1 MCQKGSPE
9 RSRGEALPVMNQIT
23 GETSLEAQLE
33 MAQKRIEEL
42 EALERT
48 HQHVSSVLA
57 RLASLADHDPSAVVE
72 IEFDGTLSYRNNAAR
87 GMFPDLDLL
96 RFNHPILSGVAQ
108 MAHRMKRAEMESLTR
123 EIQIDDRVYS
133 QKVVLTPDY
142 PQISVYTDDVTE
154 QKALLHAFQI
164 ASSQAEL
171 LAGENALLAEIGR
184 IITSSLDI
192 DDVYEGFAQQ
202 LRRLI
207 PFDRIAISLVDL
219 ETETFVNEYVLG
231 VFAAGRERG
240 STVLLDGTMVGEA
253 VERRDAVI
261 LQGDLEELSARYPQ
275 MVRSGLNSVIA
286 APILFQNEVLG
297 VLHLRSLKDNA
308 YEGHHL
314 DLMRKVVAQ
323 IAPAVANSQ
332 LYAENAAAAAA
343 AQRLATQN
351 AALAEIGRVISS
363 SLDIEEVYALFADQT
378 LHLIPFDRIS
388 INMIREEIGEFMTA
402 YVIGAPVRGRAVG
415 ETTRISGTFTERV
428 ISNRQA
434 TVFHPGSKE
443 AMLGRFPGLM
453 PEYESG
459 IRSFLSVPL
468 IFNDRVIAVLNFR
481 SLSEDTYT
489 HHDVEVAQLI
499 GAQVAGAIANS
510 QLHADTVETDRVLQ
524 EQAVELTRS
533 NAELEQFA
541 YVASHDLQEP
551 LRVIAGYVNLLEERY
566 GDRID
571 EDGRDF
577 IAYTTDAVH
586 RMRNLIN
593 DLLDY
598 SRVESDGN
606 PFEQVDCNRAL
617 ENALADLGVSIQE
630 TDAEVTAEPLPE
642 LSGDPVQISQLLE
655 NLIANAIKF
664 RQDDVAPKIHV
675 SCHRSDSDWQLSVSD
690 NGIGIRPRYQDR
702 IFGMFKRAH
711 KRSKYPGTGIGLAMC
726 SKIVERHGGTI
737 WVESEVGEGSTFHF
751 TIPAAQED

>member
-1 MCQKGSPE
+1 MTIQK
-9 RSRGEALPVMNQIT
+9 A
-23 GETSLEAQLE
+23 GETSMEVQLE
-33 MAQKRIEEL
+33 LARIRIEEL
-42 EALERT
+42 EELERT

-72 IEFDGTLSYRNNAAR
+72 IELDGTVSYRNNAAR
-87 GMFPDLDLL
+87 DMFPDLDSLGFAHPLL
-96 RFNHPILSGVAQ
+96 NGVSR
-108 MAHRMKRAEMESLTR
+108 MAGRMKRGGLESLTR
-123 EIQIDDRVYS
+123 EILVDDRVYS
-133 QKVVLTPDY
+133 QKLVLTPDY

-154 QKALLHAFQI
+154 QKNLLDAFEM

-171 LAGENALLAEIGR
+171 LAGENALLAEVGR

-202 LRRLI
+202 VRRLI

-240 STVLLDGTMVGEA
+240 STVPLEGTMVGAAIES
-253 VERRDAVI
+253 RDAII
-261 LQGDLEELSARYPQ
+261 LQGNLDELTQRFPG
-275 MVRSGLNSVIA
+275 MVRSGLKSVIA
-286 APILFQNEVLG
+286 APLMFQNEVLG
-297 VLHLRSLKDNA
+297 VLNMRSLKDSA
-308 YEGHHL
+308 YEEHHL
-314 DLMRKVVAQ
+314 DLMRKVVSQ
-323 IAPAVANSQ
+323 IAPAIANSQ
-332 LYAENAAAAAA
+332 LYAENAAAASA
-343 AQRLATQN
+343 AQRLARQN

-378 LHLIPFDRIS
+378 FHLIPFDRIS
-388 INMIREEIGEFMTA
+388 INLIREDIGEFMTA
-402 YVIGAPVRGRAVG
+402 YVIGTPARGRAVG
-415 ETTRISGTFTERV
+415 ETTRIAGTFTEQV
-428 ISNRQA
+428 IRNRHA

-443 AMLGRFPGLM
+443 AMLGRFPGLG

-468 IFNDRVIAVLNFR
+468 IFNDRVMAVLSFR

-489 HHDVEVAQLI
+489 HQDVELAQFI

-510 QLHADTVETDRVLQ
+510 QLHAETVEADRILQ
-524 EQAVELTRS
+524 EQAAELTRS

-551 LRVIAGYVNLLEERY
+551 LRVIAGYVHLLEERY

-571 EDGRDF
+571 QDGREF
-577 IAYTTDAVH
+577 IAFTTDAVH
-586 RMRNLIN
+586 RMRMLIN

-606 PFEQVDCNRAL
+606 PFEHVDCNRAL
-617 ENALADLGVSIQE
+617 SNALADLGVSIQE
-630 TDAEVTAEPLPE
+630 TGAEITSDPLPE
-642 LSGDPVQISQLLE
+642 FSGDPVQISQLLE

-664 RQDDVAPKIHV
+664 RQDDESPKIHV
-675 SCHRSDSDWQLSVSD
+675 SCHRNDTNWQLSVSD

-737 WVESEVGEGSTFHF
+737 WVESEVDEGSTFHF
-751 TIPAAQED
+751 TIPPVQED

>member
-1 MCQKGSPE
+1 MPRQ
-9 RSRGEALPVMNQIT
+9 MT
-23 GETSLEAQLE
+23 GETSLEGQLE
-33 MAQKRIEEL
+33 LAQRRIVEL

-72 IEFDGTLSYRNNAAR
+72 IEVDGTVSYRNNAAR
-87 GMFPDLDLL
+87 DMFPDLDSLG
-96 RFNHPILSGVAQ
+96 FVHPLLSGVSQ
-108 MAHRMKRAEMESLTR
+108 MAQRMKRGGLESLTR
-123 EIQIDDRVYS
+123 EIQVDDRVYS

-154 QKALLHAFQI
+154 QKELLQAFEV

-171 LAGENALLAEIGR
+171 LAGENALLAEVGR

-192 DDVYEGFAQQ
+192 NDVYEGFAQQ
-202 LRRLI
+202 VRELI

-219 ETETFVNEYVLG
+219 ETQTFVNEYVLG

-240 STVLLDGTMVGEA
+240 STVPLEGTMVGEA
-253 VERRDAVI
+253 IGSRDAII
-261 LQGDLEELSARYPQ
+261 LQGNLDELTQRYPRR
-275 MVRSGLNSVIA
+275 VRSGLRSVIA
-286 APILFQNEVLG
+286 APIMFQNEVLG
-297 VLHLRSLKDNA
+297 VLNLRSLKGNA
-308 YEGHHL
+308 YEEHHL

-323 IAPAVANSQ
+323 IAPAIANSQ
-332 LYAENAAAAAA
+332 LYAENNAAASA
-343 AQRLATQN
+343 AQRLAWQN
-351 AALAEIGRVISS
+351 AGLAEIGRVISS
-363 SLDIEEVYALFADQT
+363 SLDIEDVYALFADQT
-378 LHLIPFDRIS
+378 LHLIPYDRIS
-388 INMIREEIGEFMTA
+388 INMIREETGEFITA
-402 YVIGAPVRGRAVG
+402 YVIGEAVRGRAVG
-415 ETTRISGTFTERV
+415 ETTRIAGTFTEQV
-428 ISNRQA
+428 IRNRQA

-443 AMLGRFPGLM
+443 AMLGRFPGLG

-489 HHDVEVAQLI
+489 HQDLEVAQLI

-510 QLHADTVETDRVLQ
+510 QLHAETVEADRVLQ

-577 IAYTTDAVH
+577 IAFTTDAVH
-586 RMRNLIN
+586 RMRSLIN

-617 ENALADLGVSIQE
+617 GNALADLGVSIQE
-630 TDAEVTAEPLPE
+630 TDAEITSEPLPE
-642 LSGDPVQISQLLE
+642 FSGDPVQISQLLE
-655 NLIANAIKF
+655 NLVANAIKF

-675 SCHRSDSDWQLSVSD
+675 SCHRNDSNWQLSVAD

-737 WVESEVGEGSTFHF
+737 WVESEIGEGSIFHF
-751 TIPAAQED
+751 TIPAQEDEL

>member
-1 MCQKGSPE
+1 MTIQK
-9 RSRGEALPVMNQIT
+9 A
-23 GETSLEAQLE
+23 GETSMEVQLE
-33 MAQKRIEEL
+33 LARIRIEEL
-42 EALERT
+42 EELERT

-72 IEFDGTLSYRNNAAR
+72 IELDGTVSYRNNAAR
-87 GMFPDLDLL
+87 DMFPDLDSLGFAHPLL
-96 RFNHPILSGVAQ
+96 NGVSR
-108 MAHRMKRAEMESLTR
+108 MAGRMKRGGLESLTR
-123 EIQIDDRVYS
+123 EILVDDRVYS
-133 QKVVLTPDY
+133 QKLVLTPDY

-154 QKALLHAFQI
+154 QKNLLDAFEM

-171 LAGENALLAEIGR
+171 LAGENALLAEVGR

-202 LRRLI
+202 VRRLI

-240 STVLLDGTMVGEA
+240 STVPLEGTMVGAAIES
-253 VERRDAVI
+253 RDAII
-261 LQGDLEELSARYPQ
+261 LQGNLDELTQRFPG
-275 MVRSGLNSVIA
+275 MVRSGLKSVIA
-286 APILFQNEVLG
+286 APLMFQNEVLG
-297 VLHLRSLKDNA
+297 VLNMRSLKDSA
-308 YEGHHL
+308 YEEHHL
-314 DLMRKVVAQ
+314 DLMRKVVSQ
-323 IAPAVANSQ
+323 IAPAIANSQ
-332 LYAENAAAAAA
+332 LYAENAAAASA
-343 AQRLATQN
+343 AQRLARQN

-378 LHLIPFDRIS
+378 FHLIPFDRIS
-388 INMIREEIGEFMTA
+388 INLIREDIGEFMTA
-402 YVIGAPVRGRAVG
+402 YVIGTPARGRAVG
-415 ETTRISGTFTERV
+415 ETTRIAGTFTEQV
-428 ISNRQA
+428 IRNRHA

-443 AMLGRFPGLM
+443 AMLGRFPGLG

-468 IFNDRVIAVLNFR
+468 IYNDRVIAVLNFR

-489 HHDVEVAQLI
+489 HQDVEVAQFI

-510 QLHADTVETDRVLQ
+510 QLHAETVEADRILQ
-524 EQAVELTRS
+524 EQAAELTRS

-551 LRVIAGYVNLLEERY
+551 LRVIAGYVHLLEERY

-571 EDGRDF
+571 QDGREF
-577 IAYTTDAVH
+577 IAFTTDAVH
-586 RMRNLIN
+586 RMRMLIN

-617 ENALADLGVSIQE
+617 SNALADLGVSIQE
-630 TDAEVTAEPLPE
+630 TGAEITSDPLPE
-642 LSGDPVQISQLLE
+642 FSGDPVQISQLLE

-664 RQDDVAPKIHV
+664 RQDDESPKIHV
-675 SCHRSDSDWQLSVSD
+675 SCHRNDTNWQLSVSD

-737 WVESEVGEGSTFHF
+737 WVESEVDEGSTFHF
-751 TIPAAQED
+751 TIPAVQED

>member
-1 MCQKGSPE
+1 MTIQK
-9 RSRGEALPVMNQIT
+9 A
-23 GETSLEAQLE
+23 GETSMEVQLE
-33 MAQKRIEEL
+33 LARIRIEEL
-42 EALERT
+42 EELERT

-72 IEFDGTLSYRNNAAR
+72 IELDGTVSYRNNAAR
-87 GMFPDLDLL
+87 DMFPDLDSLGFAHPLL
-96 RFNHPILSGVAQ
+96 NGVSR
-108 MAHRMKRAEMESLTR
+108 MAGRMKRGGLESLTR
-123 EIQIDDRVYS
+123 EILVDDRVYS
-133 QKVVLTPDY
+133 QKLVLTPDY

-154 QKALLHAFQI
+154 QKNLLDAFEM

-171 LAGENALLAEIGR
+171 LAGENALLAEVGR

-202 LRRLI
+202 VRRLI

-240 STVLLDGTMVGEA
+240 STVPLEGTMVGAAIES
-253 VERRDAVI
+253 RDAII
-261 LQGDLEELSARYPQ
+261 LQGNLDELTQRFPG
-275 MVRSGLNSVIA
+275 MVRSGLKSVIA
-286 APILFQNEVLG
+286 APLMFQNEVLG
-297 VLHLRSLKDNA
+297 VLNMRSLKDSA
-308 YEGHHL
+308 YEEHHL
-314 DLMRKVVAQ
+314 DLMRKVVSQ
-323 IAPAVANSQ
+323 IAPAIANSQ
-332 LYAENAAAAAA
+332 LYAENAAAASA
-343 AQRLATQN
+343 AQRLARQN

-378 LHLIPFDRIS
+378 FHLIPFDRIS
-388 INMIREEIGEFMTA
+388 INLIREDIGEFMTA
-402 YVIGAPVRGRAVG
+402 YVIGTPARGRAVG
-415 ETTRISGTFTERV
+415 ETTRIAGTFTEQV
-428 ISNRQA
+428 IRNRHA

-443 AMLGRFPGLM
+443 AMLGRFPGLG

-468 IFNDRVIAVLNFR
+468 IYNDRVIAVLNFR

-489 HHDVEVAQLI
+489 HQDVEVAQFI

-510 QLHADTVETDRVLQ
+510 QLHAETVEADRILQ
-524 EQAVELTRS
+524 EQAAELTRS

-551 LRVIAGYVNLLEERY
+551 LRVITGYVNLLEERY

-571 EDGRDF
+571 QDGREF
-577 IAYTTDAVH
+577 IAFTTDAVH
-586 RMRNLIN
+586 RMRMLIN

-606 PFEQVDCNRAL
+606 PFEHVDCNRAL
-617 ENALADLGVSIQE
+617 SNALADLGVSIQE
-630 TDAEVTAEPLPE
+630 TGAEITSDPLPE
-642 LSGDPVQISQLLE
+642 FSGDPVQISQLLE

-664 RQDDVAPKIHV
+664 RQDDESPKIHV
-675 SCHRSDSDWQLSVSD
+675 SCHRNDTNWQLSVSD

-737 WVESEVGEGSTFHF
+737 WVESEVDEGSTFHF
-751 TIPAAQED
+751 TIPPVQED

>member
-1 MCQKGSPE
+1 MPRQ
-9 RSRGEALPVMNQIT
+9 MT
-23 GETSLEAQLE
+23 GETSLEGQLE
-33 MAQKRIEEL
+33 LAQRRIVEL

-72 IEFDGTLSYRNNAAR
+72 IEVDGTVSYRNNAAR
-87 GMFPDLDLL
+87 DMFPDLDSLG
-96 RFNHPILSGVAQ
+96 FVHPLLSGVSQ
-108 MAHRMKRAEMESLTR
+108 MAQRMKRGGLESLTR
-123 EIQIDDRVYS
+123 EIQVDDRVYS

-154 QKALLHAFQI
+154 QKELLQAFEV

-171 LAGENALLAEIGR
+171 LAGENALLAEVGR

-192 DDVYEGFAQQ
+192 NDVYEGFAQQ
-202 LRRLI
+202 VRELI

-219 ETETFVNEYVLG
+219 ETQTFVNEYVLG

-240 STVLLDGTMVGEA
+240 STVPLEGTMVGEA
-253 VERRDAVI
+253 IGSRDAII
-261 LQGDLEELSARYPQ
+261 LQGNLDELTQRYPRR
-275 MVRSGLNSVIA
+275 VRSGLRSVIA
-286 APILFQNEVLG
+286 APIMFQNEVLG
-297 VLHLRSLKDNA
+297 VLNLRSLKGNA
-308 YEGHHL
+308 YEKHHL

-323 IAPAVANSQ
+323 IAPAIANSQ
-332 LYAENAAAAAA
+332 LYAENNAAASA
-343 AQRLATQN
+343 AQRLAWQN
-351 AALAEIGRVISS
+351 AGLAEIGRVISS
-363 SLDIEEVYALFADQT
+363 SLDIEDVYALFADQT
-378 LHLIPFDRIS
+378 LHLIPYDRIS
-388 INMIREEIGEFMTA
+388 INMIREETGEFITA
-402 YVIGAPVRGRAVG
+402 YVIGEAVRGRAVG
-415 ETTRISGTFTERV
+415 ETTRIAGTFTEQV
-428 ISNRQA
+428 IRNRQA

-443 AMLGRFPGLM
+443 AMLGRFPGLG

-489 HHDVEVAQLI
+489 HQDLEVAQLI

-510 QLHADTVETDRVLQ
+510 QLHAETVEADRVLQ

-577 IAYTTDAVH
+577 IAFTTDAVH
-586 RMRNLIN
+586 RMRSLIN

-617 ENALADLGVSIQE
+617 GNALADLGVSIQE
-630 TDAEVTAEPLPE
+630 TDAEITSEPLPE
-642 LSGDPVQISQLLE
+642 FSGDPVQISQLLE
-655 NLIANAIKF
+655 NLVANAIKF

-675 SCHRSDSDWQLSVSD
+675 SCHRNDSNWQLSVAD

-737 WVESEVGEGSTFHF
+737 WVESEIGEGSIFHF
-751 TIPAAQED
+751 TIPAQEDEL

>member
-1 MCQKGSPE
+1 MPRQ
-9 RSRGEALPVMNQIT
+9 MT
-23 GETSLEAQLE
+23 GETSLEGQLE
-33 MAQKRIEEL
+33 LAQRRIVEL

-72 IEFDGTLSYRNNAAR
+72 IEVDGTVSYRNNAAR
-87 GMFPDLDLL
+87 DMFPDLDSLG
-96 RFNHPILSGVAQ
+96 FVHPLLSGVSQ
-108 MAHRMKRAEMESLTR
+108 MAQRMKRGGLESLTR
-123 EIQIDDRVYS
+123 EIQVDDRVYS

-154 QKALLHAFQI
+154 QKELLQAFEV

-171 LAGENALLAEIGR
+171 LAGENALLAEVGR

-192 DDVYEGFAQQ
+192 NDVYEGFAQQ
-202 LRRLI
+202 VRELI

-219 ETETFVNEYVLG
+219 ETQTFVNEYVLG

-240 STVLLDGTMVGEA
+240 SRVPLEGTMVGEA
-253 VERRDAVI
+253 IGSRDAII
-261 LQGDLEELSARYPQ
+261 LQGNLDELTQRYPRR
-275 MVRSGLNSVIA
+275 VRSGLRSVIA
-286 APILFQNEVLG
+286 APIMFQNEVLG
-297 VLHLRSLKDNA
+297 VLNLRSLKGNA
-308 YEGHHL
+308 YEEHHL

-323 IAPAVANSQ
+323 IAPAIANSQ
-332 LYAENAAAAAA
+332 LYAENNAAASA
-343 AQRLATQN
+343 AQRLAWQN
-351 AALAEIGRVISS
+351 AGLAEIGRVISS
-363 SLDIEEVYALFADQT
+363 SLDIEDVYALFADQT
-378 LHLIPFDRIS
+378 LHLIPYDRIS
-388 INMIREEIGEFMTA
+388 INMIREETGEFMTA
-402 YVIGAPVRGRAVG
+402 YVIGEAVRGRAVG
-415 ETTRISGTFTERV
+415 ETTRIAGTFTEQV
-428 ISNRQA
+428 IRNRQA

-443 AMLGRFPGLM
+443 AMLGRFPGLG

-489 HHDVEVAQLI
+489 HQDVEVAQLI

-510 QLHADTVETDRVLQ
+510 QLHAETVEADRVLQ
-524 EQAVELTRS
+524 AQAVELTRS

-577 IAYTTDAVH
+577 IAFTIDAVH
-586 RMRNLIN
+586 RMRSLIN

-617 ENALADLGVSIQE
+617 GNALADLGVSIQE
-630 TDAEVTAEPLPE
+630 TDAEITSEPLPE
-642 LSGDPVQISQLLE
+642 FSGDPVQISQLLE
-655 NLIANAIKF
+655 NLVANAIKF

-675 SCHRSDSDWQLSVSD
+675 SCHRNDSNWQLSVAD

-737 WVESEVGEGSTFHF
+737 WVESEIGEGSIFHF
-751 TIPAAQED
+751 TIPAQEDEL

>member
-1 MCQKGSPE
+1 MTIQK
-9 RSRGEALPVMNQIT
+9 A
-23 GETSLEAQLE
+23 GETSMEVQLE
-33 MAQKRIEEL
+33 LARIRIEEL
-42 EALERT
+42 EELERT

-72 IEFDGTLSYRNNAAR
+72 IELDGTVSYRNNAAR
-87 GMFPDLDLL
+87 DMFPDLDSLGFAHPLL
-96 RFNHPILSGVAQ
+96 NGVSR
-108 MAHRMKRAEMESLTR
+108 MAGRMKRGGLESLTR
-123 EIQIDDRVYS
+123 EILVDDRVYS
-133 QKVVLTPDY
+133 QKLVLTPDY

-154 QKALLHAFQI
+154 QKNLLDAFEM

-171 LAGENALLAEIGR
+171 LAGENALLAEVGR

-202 LRRLI
+202 VRRLI

-240 STVLLDGTMVGEA
+240 STVPLEGTMVGAAIES
-253 VERRDAVI
+253 RDAII
-261 LQGDLEELSARYPQ
+261 LQGNLDELTQRFPG
-275 MVRSGLNSVIA
+275 MVRSGLKSVIA
-286 APILFQNEVLG
+286 APLMFQNEVLG
-297 VLHLRSLKDNA
+297 VLNMRSLKDSA
-308 YEGHHL
+308 YEEHHL
-314 DLMRKVVAQ
+314 DLMRKVVSQ
-323 IAPAVANSQ
+323 IAPAIANSQ
-332 LYAENAAAAAA
+332 LYAENAAAASA
-343 AQRLATQN
+343 AQRLARQN

-378 LHLIPFDRIS
+378 FHLIPFDRIS
-388 INMIREEIGEFMTA
+388 INLIREDIGEFMTA
-402 YVIGAPVRGRAVG
+402 YVIGTPARGRAVG
-415 ETTRISGTFTERV
+415 ETTRIAGTFTEQV
-428 ISNRQA
+428 IRNRHA

-443 AMLGRFPGLM
+443 AMLGRFPGLG

-468 IFNDRVIAVLNFR
+468 IFNDHVMAVLSFR

-489 HHDVEVAQLI
+489 HQDVEVAQFI

-510 QLHADTVETDRVLQ
+510 QLHAETVEADRILQ
-524 EQAVELTRS
+524 EQAAELTRS

-551 LRVIAGYVNLLEERY
+551 LRVIAGYVHLLEERY

-571 EDGRDF
+571 QDGREF
-577 IAYTTDAVH
+577 IAFTTDAVH
-586 RMRNLIN
+586 RMRMLIN

-606 PFEQVDCNRAL
+606 PFEHVDCNRAL
-617 ENALADLGVSIQE
+617 SNALADLGVSIQE
-630 TDAEVTAEPLPE
+630 TGAEITSDPLPE
-642 LSGDPVQISQLLE
+642 FSGDPVQISQLLE

-664 RQDDVAPKIHV
+664 RQDDESPKIHV
-675 SCHRSDSDWQLSVSD
+675 SCHRNDTNWQLSVSD

-737 WVESEVGEGSTFHF
+737 WVESEVDEGSTFHF
-751 TIPAAQED
+751 TIPPVQED

>member
-1 MCQKGSPE
+1 MTNQK
-9 RSRGEALPVMNQIT
+9 AV
-23 GETSLEAQLE
+23 ETSLEFQLE
-33 MAQKRIEEL
+33 LARKRIEEL

-57 RLASLADHDPSAVVE
+57 RLASLVDHDPSAVVE
-72 IEFDGTLSYRNNAAR
+72 VEFGGALSYRNNAAR
-87 GMFPDLDLL
+87 DMFPDLDSLGSS
-96 RFNHPILSGVAQ
+96 HPLLSGVAQ
-108 MAHRMKRAEMESLTR
+108 LAQRMKRTDLESLTR

-154 QKALLHAFQI
+154 QKTLLHAFEM

-171 LAGENALLAEIGR
+171 LAGENALLAEVGR

-202 LRRLI
+202 VKRLI

-219 ETETFVNEYVLG
+219 ETQTFVNEYVLG

-240 STVLLDGTMVGEA
+240 STVPLEGTMVGQAIES
-253 VERRDAVI
+253 RDAII
-261 LQGDLEELSARYPQ
+261 LQGNLDELTQRYPQ
-275 MVRSGLNSVIA
+275 RVRSGLRSVIA

-297 VLHLRSLKDNA
+297 VIHLRSLKDNA
-308 YEGHHL
+308 YEEHHL
-314 DLMRKVVAQ
+314 DLIRKVAAQ
-323 IAPAVANSQ
+323 IAPAIANSQ

-351 AALAEIGRVISS
+351 AVLAEIGRVVSS
-363 SLDIEEVYALFADQT
+363 SLDIEDVYALFANQT
-378 LHLIPFDRIS
+378 LQLIPFDRIS
-388 INMIREEIGEFMTA
+388 INMIRQETGEFVTA
-402 YVIGAPVRGRAVG
+402 YVIGSPVPSRAVG
-415 ETTRISGTFTERV
+415 ETTRIAGTFTEHV
-428 ISNRQA
+428 IQSRQA

-443 AMLGRFPGLM
+443 AMLGRFPGLV
-453 PEYESG
+453 PEYASG

-489 HHDVEVAQLI
+489 HHDLEVAQLI

-510 QLHADTVETDRVLQ
+510 QLHAETVEADRILQ
-524 EQAVELTRS
+524 EQAAELTRS

-566 GDRID
+566 GDKID
-571 EDGRDF
+571 QDGRDF
-577 IAYTTDAVH
+577 IGFTTDAVH
-586 RMRNLIN
+586 RMRKLIN

-630 TDAEVTAEPLPE
+630 SEAEITSEPLPE
-642 LSGDPVQISQLLE
+642 FSGDPVQISQLLE
-655 NLIANAIKF
+655 NLIGNAIKF
-664 RQDDVAPKIHV
+664 RQDDAAPRIHV
-675 SCHRSDSDWQLSVSD
+675 SCSRDDSNWQLSVSD
-690 NGIGIRPRYQDR
+690 NGIGIRSRYQDR

-711 KRSKYPGTGIGLAMC
+711 KRSKYSGTGIGLAVC
-726 SKIVERHGGTI
+726 SKIVERHGGQI

-751 TIPAAQED
+751 TIPVAEED

>member
-1 MCQKGSPE
+1 MTIQK
-9 RSRGEALPVMNQIT
+9 A
-23 GETSLEAQLE
+23 GETSMEVQLE
-33 MAQKRIEEL
+33 LARIRIEEL
-42 EALERT
+42 EELERT

-72 IEFDGTLSYRNNAAR
+72 IELDGTVSYRNNAAR
-87 GMFPDLDLL
+87 DMFPDLDSLGFAHPLL
-96 RFNHPILSGVAQ
+96 NGVSR
-108 MAHRMKRAEMESLTR
+108 MAGRMKRGGLESLTR
-123 EIQIDDRVYS
+123 EILVDDRVYS
-133 QKVVLTPDY
+133 QKLVLTPDY

-154 QKALLHAFQI
+154 QKNLLDAFEM

-171 LAGENALLAEIGR
+171 LAGENALLAEVGR

-202 LRRLI
+202 VRRLI

-240 STVLLDGTMVGEA
+240 STVPLEGTMVGAAIES
-253 VERRDAVI
+253 RDAII
-261 LQGDLEELSARYPQ
+261 LQGNLDELTQRFPG
-275 MVRSGLNSVIA
+275 MVRSGLKSVIA
-286 APILFQNEVLG
+286 APLMFQNEVLG
-297 VLHLRSLKDNA
+297 VLNMRSLKDSA
-308 YEGHHL
+308 YEEHHL
-314 DLMRKVVAQ
+314 DLMRKVVSQ
-323 IAPAVANSQ
+323 IAPAIANSQ
-332 LYAENAAAAAA
+332 LYAENAAAASA
-343 AQRLATQN
+343 AQRLARQN

-378 LHLIPFDRIS
+378 FHLIPFDRIS
-388 INMIREEIGEFMTA
+388 INLIREDIGEFMTA
-402 YVIGAPVRGRAVG
+402 YVIGTPARGRAVG
-415 ETTRISGTFTERV
+415 ETTRIAGTFTEQV
-428 ISNRQA
+428 IRNRHA

-443 AMLGRFPGLM
+443 AMLGRFPGLG

-468 IFNDRVIAVLNFR
+468 IYNDRVIAVLNFR

-489 HHDVEVAQLI
+489 HQDVEVAQFI

-510 QLHADTVETDRVLQ
+510 QLHAETVEADRILQ
-524 EQAVELTRS
+524 EQAAELTRS

-551 LRVIAGYVNLLEERY
+551 LRVIAGYVHLLEERY

-571 EDGRDF
+571 QDGREF
-577 IAYTTDAVH
+577 IAFTTDAVH
-586 RMRNLIN
+586 RMRMLIN

-606 PFEQVDCNRAL
+606 PFEHVDCNRAL
-617 ENALADLGVSIQE
+617 SNALADLGVSIQE
-630 TDAEVTAEPLPE
+630 TGAEITSDPLPE
-642 LSGDPVQISQLLE
+642 FSGDPVQISQLLE

-664 RQDDVAPKIHV
+664 RQDDESPKIHV
-675 SCHRSDSDWQLSVSD
+675 SCHRNDTNWQLSVSD

-737 WVESEVGEGSTFHF
+737 WVESEVDEGSTFHF
-751 TIPAAQED
+751 TIPPVQED

>member
-1 MCQKGSPE
+1 MTIQK
-9 RSRGEALPVMNQIT
+9 A
-23 GETSLEAQLE
+23 GETSMEVQLE
-33 MAQKRIEEL
+33 LARIRIEEL
-42 EALERT
+42 EELERT

-72 IEFDGTLSYRNNAAR
+72 IELDGTVSYRNNAAR
-87 GMFPDLDLL
+87 DMFPDLDSLGFAHPLL
-96 RFNHPILSGVAQ
+96 NGVSR
-108 MAHRMKRAEMESLTR
+108 MAGRMKRGGLESLTR
-123 EIQIDDRVYS
+123 EILVDDRVYS
-133 QKVVLTPDY
+133 QKLVLTPDY

-154 QKALLHAFQI
+154 QKNLLDAFEM

-171 LAGENALLAEIGR
+171 LAGENALLAEVGR

-202 LRRLI
+202 VRRLI

-240 STVLLDGTMVGEA
+240 STVPLEGTMVGA
-253 VERRDAVI
+253 VIESRDAII
-261 LQGDLEELSARYPQ
+261 LQGNLDELTQRFPG
-275 MVRSGLNSVIA
+275 MVRSGLKSVIA
-286 APILFQNEVLG
+286 APLMFQNEVLG
-297 VLHLRSLKDNA
+297 VLNMRSLKDSA
-308 YEGHHL
+308 YEEHHL
-314 DLMRKVVAQ
+314 DLMRKVVSQ
-323 IAPAVANSQ
+323 IAPAIANSQ
-332 LYAENAAAAAA
+332 LYAENAAAASA
-343 AQRLATQN
+343 AQRLARQN

-378 LHLIPFDRIS
+378 FHLIPFDRIS
-388 INMIREEIGEFMTA
+388 INLIREDIGEFMTA
-402 YVIGAPVRGRAVG
+402 YVIGTPARGRAVG
-415 ETTRISGTFTERV
+415 ETTRIAGTFTEQV
-428 ISNRQA
+428 IRNRHA

-443 AMLGRFPGLM
+443 AMLGRFPGLG

-468 IFNDRVIAVLNFR
+468 IFNDHVMAVLSFR

-489 HHDVEVAQLI
+489 HQDVEVAQFI

-510 QLHADTVETDRVLQ
+510 QLHAETVEADRILQ
-524 EQAVELTRS
+524 EQAAELTRS

-551 LRVIAGYVNLLEERY
+551 LRVIAGYVHLLEERY

-571 EDGRDF
+571 QDGREF
-577 IAYTTDAVH
+577 IAFTTDAVH
-586 RMRNLIN
+586 RMRMLIN

-606 PFEQVDCNRAL
+606 PFEHVDCNRAL
-617 ENALADLGVSIQE
+617 SNALADLGVSIQE
-630 TDAEVTAEPLPE
+630 TGAEITSDPLPE
-642 LSGDPVQISQLLE
+642 FSGDPVQISQLLE

-664 RQDDVAPKIHV
+664 RQDDESPKIHV
-675 SCHRSDSDWQLSVSD
+675 SCHRNDTNWQLSVSD

-737 WVESEVGEGSTFHF
+737 WVESEVDEGSTFHF
-751 TIPAAQED
+751 TIPPVQED

>member
-1 MCQKGSPE
+1 VTTQ
-9 RSRGEALPVMNQIT
+9 RA
-23 GETSLEAQLE
+23 GETSVEFRLELAHR
-33 MAQKRIEEL
+33 RIEEL

-72 IEFDGTLSYRNNAAR
+72 IELDGTVSYRNNAAR
-87 GMFPDLDLL
+87 DMFPDLDSLGFAHPLL
-96 RFNHPILSGVAQ
+96 NGVSQ
-108 MAHRMKRAEMESLTR
+108 MTERMKRGGLESLTR
-123 EIQIDDRVYS
+123 EILVDYRVYS

-154 QKALLHAFQI
+154 QKNLLDAFEM

-171 LAGENALLAEIGR
+171 LASENALLAEVGR

-202 LRRLI
+202 VRRLI

-240 STVLLDGTMVGEA
+240 STVPLEGTMVGAA
-253 VERRDAVI
+253 VESRDAII
-261 LQGDLEELSARYPQ
+261 LQGNLEELTQRFPG
-275 MVRSGLNSVIA
+275 MVRSGLKSVIA
-286 APILFQNEVLG
+286 APIMFQNEVLG
-297 VLHLRSLKDNA
+297 VLNMRSLKDNA
-308 YEGHHL
+308 YEEHHL
-314 DLMRKVVAQ
+314 DLMRKVVSQ
-323 IAPAVANSQ
+323 IAPAIANSQ
-332 LYAENAAAAAA
+332 LYAENAAAASA
-343 AQRLATQN
+343 AQRLARQN

-378 LHLIPFDRIS
+378 FHLIPFDRIS
-388 INMIREEIGEFMTA
+388 INLIREDIGEFMTA
-402 YVIGAPVRGRAVG
+402 YVIGTPARGRAVG
-415 ETTRISGTFTERV
+415 ETTRIAGTFTEQV
-428 ISNRQA
+428 IRNRHA

-443 AMLGRFPGLM
+443 AMLGRFPGLG

-468 IFNDRVIAVLNFR
+468 IFNDRVMAVLSFR

-489 HHDVEVAQLI
+489 HQDVEVAQFI

-510 QLHADTVETDRVLQ
+510 QLHAETVEADRILQ
-524 EQAVELTRS
+524 EQAAELTRS

-551 LRVIAGYVNLLEERY
+551 LRVIAGYVHLLEERY

-571 EDGRDF
+571 QDGREF
-577 IAYTTDAVH
+577 IAFTTDAVH
-586 RMRNLIN
+586 RMRMLIN

-606 PFEQVDCNRAL
+606 PFEHVDCNRAL
-617 ENALADLGVSIQE
+617 SNALADLGVSIQE
-630 TDAEVTAEPLPE
+630 TGAEITSDPLPE
-642 LSGDPVQISQLLE
+642 FSGDPVQISLLLE

-664 RQDDVAPKIHV
+664 RQDDESPKVHV
-675 SCHRSDSDWQLSVSD
+675 SCHRNDTNWQLSVSD

-751 TIPAAQED
+751 TIPAVQED